1 LAAFLG
7 INTVRILP
15 YNRSMLPYELIVKK
29 RDEHTH
35 TEQEIDFLVKGFTH
49 GRIEEAQMASWL
61 MAAFIRGLDCEET
74 RYLTRSMV
82 ESGSTIDLS
91 RLVGMAVDK
100 HSTGGVGDKTTLV
113 AGPLAA
119 AAGVKVPKLSGRAL
133 GHTGGTLD
141 KLATIPGFRTSLFQ
155 DELITQI
162 EEIGLA
168 VGAQTAD
175 IAPADKKLYAL
186 RDRTATVE
194 SIPFITASILS
205 KKVAGGA
212 KTILIDVKTGT
223 GAFMPDL
230 EQAKEL
236 KRSLVETGTELGLKV
251 KCLVTDMNQ
260 PLGMAVGNSLEIAEA
275 IETLQGRG
283 PADLTELSLR
293 LAAEMVLLGRIAFTM
308 EEARER
314 VESALKQ
321 GQGLVVLK
329 KMIHAQGGDDGVI
342 KDRRRLPAAAHV
354 LSIAAEHDGYMAIK
368 DCRAIGLGAAV
379 LSGHRGGGFSFDA
392 GAGILMR
399 ARHGQA
405 VQAGTPLLE
414 LHYTKDERR
423 AEAELLIRKG
433 IAVVTEEPK
442 MWPLV
447 YEDED

>member
-1 LAAFLG
+1 MF
-7 INTVRILP
+7 
-15 YNRSMLPYELIVKK
+15 PYELIVKK
-29 RDEHTH
+29 RDGRTH
-35 TEQEIDFLVKGFTH
+35 TEQEIDFLVQGFTH

-61 MAAFIRGLDCEET
+61 MAAFIRGLDREET
-74 RYLTRSMV
+74 KYLTESMV
-82 ESGSTIDLS
+82 KSGSTIDLS
-91 RLVGMAVDK
+91 RLVGKAVDK

-119 AAGVKVPKLSGRAL
+119 AVGVKVPKLSGRAL

-162 EEIGLA
+162 QEIGLA
-168 VGAQTAD
+168 IGAQTAG

-186 RDRTATVE
+186 RDRTATIE

-212 KTILIDVKTGT
+212 KTILIDVKTGS

-230 EQAKEL
+230 EQAREL
-236 KRSLVETGTELGLKV
+236 KRSLVEIGAELGLKV

-260 PLGMAVGNSLEIAEA
+260 PLGMAVGNSLEIVEA
-275 IETLQGRG
+275 LETLQGRG

-293 LAAEMVLLGRIAFTM
+293 LAAEMALLGQIAFTM
-308 EEARER
+308 EDARAR
-314 VESALKQ
+314 VETALAQ
-321 GQGLVVLK
+321 GHGLDVFE
-329 KMIHAQGGDDGVI
+329 KMIHAQAGDEGIV
-342 KDRRRLPAAAHV
+342 KDPSRLPTAPNV
-354 LSIAAEHDGYMAIK
+354 LSIAAEHDGYMVVK
-368 DCRAIGLGAAV
+368 DCRAIGLAAAV

-399 ARHGQA
+399 VRHGEA
-405 VQAGTPLLE
+405 VRAGAPLLE
-414 LHYTKDERR
+414 LHYTEDERR
-423 AEAELLIRKG
+423 AEAELLVRKG
-433 IAVVTEEPK
+433 IAVVAEEPK

>member
-1 LAAFLG
+1 
-7 INTVRILP
+7 
-15 YNRSMLPYELIVKK
+15 MLPYELIIKK
-29 RDEHTH
+29 RDGHTH
-35 TEQEIDFLVKGFTH
+35 TRQEIDFLVKGFTL

-61 MAAFIRGLDCEET
+61 MAAFIQGLDHEET
-74 RYLTRSMV
+74 RYLTEAMV
-82 ESGSTIDLS
+82 DSGSQLDLS
-91 RLVGMAVDK
+91 RLMGATVDK

-119 AAGVKVPKLSGRAL
+119 AVGVKIPKLSGRAL

-141 KLATIPGFRTSLFQ
+141 KLATIPGFRTSLFH

-212 KTILIDVKTGT
+212 KNILIDVKAGS

-230 EQAKEL
+230 VRAKQL
-236 KRSLVETGTELGLKV
+236 KKSLIETGAELGLNV

-275 IETLQGRG
+275 IETLEGKG

-293 LAAEMVLLGRIAFTM
+293 LAAEMVLLGRVSFKM
-308 EEARER
+308 EDARAL
-314 VESALKQ
+314 VESALAQ
-321 GQGLVVLK
+321 RQGLVVLE
-329 KMIHAQGGDDGVI
+329 KMIRAQGGDDGVI
-342 KDRRRLPAAAHV
+342 KDRRRLPAAAHILPIV
-354 LSIAAEHDGYMAIK
+354 AEHDGYLAIN
-368 DCRAIGLGAAV
+368 DCRAIGLAAAV
-379 LSGHRGGGFSFDA
+379 LSGHQGGGFSFDA
-392 GAGILMR
+392 GAGVLMR
-399 ARHGQA
+399 ARHGEA
-405 VQAGTPLLE
+405 VEAGAPLLE
-414 LHYTKDERR
+414 LHFTEDERR
-423 AEAELLIRKG
+423 VEAELLTRKG
-433 IAVVTEEPK
+433 IAVVKEKPEV
-442 MWPLV
+442 WPLV